1 MHWAHSVQYSRSNS
15 ICMVNLKFIKLL
27 FASQRPITEFVQ
39 TKSAD
44 WRTRSDKPMK
54 MNKYRI
60 YNRHM
65 CIQITV
71 QTKQNI
77 INFNKL
83 QCALYGEKNIHKY
96 YKQKKM
102 NRTSCEYQ
110 CAIKWDRCF
119 SLSITYTQMKKK
131 LIGKLSTACFGFA
144 IHNIR
149 TINFVL
155 EFSLFD
161 DNSFVSTK
169 YDYNSQDVQ
178 LFICD
183 E

>member
-77 INFNKL
+77 INFNES
-83 QCALYGEKNIHKY
+83 QCALYGEKISTNIIN
-96 YKQKKM
+96 KKNELHFM
-102 NRTSCEYQ
+102 RISVRYQMRPMFFSFHHIHTNEKEINRK
-110 CAIKWDRCF
+110 I
-119 SLSITYTQMKKK
+119 
-131 LIGKLSTACFGFA
+131 
-144 IHNIR
+144 
-149 TINFVL
+149 INCMFW
-155 EFSLFD
+155 FCYPQYPN
-161 DNSFVSTK
+161 NSFCIGIQS
-169 YDYNSQDVQ
+169 
-178 LFICD
+178 LRW
-183 E
+183 

>member
-1 MHWAHSVQYSRSNS
+1 MHWAHSRTLFPEQFNMYGK
-15 ICMVNLKFIKLL
+15 LKIYKLL
-27 FASQRPITEFVQ
+27 FESQRPITEFVQ

-96 YKQKKM
+96 YKQKK
-102 NRTSCEYQ
+102 
-110 CAIKWDRCF
+110 KWIALYANISALSNETDCF
-119 SLSITYTQMKKK
+119 SLSITYTNEKE
-131 LIGKLSTACFGFA
+131 
-144 IHNIR
+144 
-149 TINFVL
+149 INRKIINCMFW
-155 EFSLFD
+155 FCYPQYP
-161 DNSFVSTK
+161 N
-169 YDYNSQDVQ
+169 N
-178 LFICD
+178 
-183 E
+183 

>member
-1 MHWAHSVQYSRSNS
+1 MRISVRYQ
-15 ICMVNLKFIKLL
+15 M
-27 FASQRPITEFVQ
+27 RPIVFLFP
-39 TKSAD
+39 S
-44 WRTRSDKPMK
+44 
-54 MNKYRI
+54 
-60 YNRHM
+60 H
-65 CIQITV
+65 
-71 QTKQNI
+71 
-77 INFNKL
+77 
-83 QCALYGEKNIHKY
+83 
-96 YKQKKM
+96 
-102 NRTSCEYQ
+102 
-110 CAIKWDRCF
+110 
-119 SLSITYTQMKKK
+119 TQMKKK
-131 LIGKLSTACFGFA
+131 FIGKLSTACFGFA

>member
-77 INFNKL
+77 INFNES
-83 QCALYGEKNIHKY
+83 QCALYGEKISTNII
-96 YKQKKM
+96 
-102 NRTSCEYQ
+102 N
-110 CAIKWDRCF
+110 
-119 SLSITYTQMKKK
+119 KKK
-131 LIGKLSTACFGFA
+131 WIALHANISALSNETDVF
-144 IHNIR
+144 
-149 TINFVL
+149 
-155 EFSLFD
+155 LFPSHTHKWKR
-161 DNSFVSTK
+161 N
-169 YDYNSQDVQ
+169 
-178 LFICD
+178 
-183 E
+183 